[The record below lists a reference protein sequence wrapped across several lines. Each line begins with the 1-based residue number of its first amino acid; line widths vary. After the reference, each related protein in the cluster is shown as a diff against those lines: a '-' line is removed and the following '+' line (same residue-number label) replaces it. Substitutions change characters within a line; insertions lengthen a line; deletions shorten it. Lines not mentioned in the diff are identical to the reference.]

1 MADFSR
7 RDFLMGSAATAALLT
22 GCAPIT
28 RTRGGTNAAAAAAR
42 AIYDEVFERMLQLG
56 PEAATNLGL
65 DTGARAG
72 LKSRLAD
79 RAVTGRT
86 GWWGPLVEAL
96 PRLRAIDASR
106 LPIRDR
112 AWRDTAIWFAERAQ
126 ENQAVPYG
134 AGQTPYVLTQLYGS
148 SISVPNFLDTEHK
161 IETAAD
167 AEAYLDRLD
176 AYHRNIDAEIAMAR
190 EDAAAGVVPP
200 SFILDKALAQTRT
213 AIAARGAQ
221 ADIVQS
227 LVRRTRERNISG
239 DWQARA
245 VRIVDGPIAAALG
258 RQAELLAELRRG
270 AADTAG
276 IGARPQGDQFYAAAL
291 RYYTST
297 DLGAEA
303 VHRLGLQEVARLTAE
318 AEPLLRQ
325 QNIPAGPIGQRIAAL
340 EKLPGQLFANNDAGR
355 QELLAYISGWMDR
368 FRARMPELFYSL
380 PTSPMEV
387 RRVPVAIEVGSA
399 GAYAQAT
406 DLAGTRPGIFYI
418 NLQDVSARP
427 RFGLPTLTAHEATPG
442 HLWQGAIVN
451 SAADIPLFHRAT
463 GISAFAEG
471 WGLYA
476 ETLVDELGFYRDDPL
491 SRIGMIQSFL
501 FRSARLVVDTGI
513 HAMGWDRER
522 AIRYFM
528 DTVGRN
534 RGATER
540 EIDRYIARPGQAT
553 AYKIGHNEMLRIRE
567 ATRRRLG
574 SRFDIKA
581 YHDLVLLAGDVP
593 LEVLAAMARDWDGTR
608 IA

>member
-1 MADFSR
+1 MLDFDR
-7 RDFLMGSAATAALLT
+7 RTFLLGSAATAALG
-22 GCAPIT
+22 GCAPIS
-28 RTRGGTNAAAAAAR
+28 RTAHAPAGAAAQAR
-42 AIYDEVFERMLQLG
+42 SIYDSVFEQMLLLS
-56 PEAATNLGL
+56 PESATNLGL

-72 LKSRLAD
+72 LKSRLSD
-79 RAVTGRT
+79 RAVTGRS
-86 GWWGPLVEAL
+86 GWWGPLIKAL
-96 PRLRAIDASR
+96 PRLRAVDAAR

-112 AWRDTAIWFAERAQ
+112 AWRDTAIWFAERAL
-126 ENQAVPYG
+126 ENRAIPYG

-148 SISVPNFLDTEHK
+148 SISVPNFLDTEHR

-167 AEAYLDRLD
+167 AEAYLDRLN

-190 EDAAAGVVPP
+190 QDAAAGVVPP

-213 AIAARGAQ
+213 SLSKRGAQ
-221 ADIVQS
+221 ADVVSS
-227 LVRRTRERNISG
+227 LVRRARERNLAG
-239 DWQARA
+239 DWEARA
-245 VRIVDGPIAAALG
+245 VRISDGPIAAALG
-258 RQAELLAELRRG
+258 RQAALLTELRRT

-276 IGARPQGDQFYAAAL
+276 IGARPQGAQFYANAL

-297 DLGAEA
+297 DMTAEA
-303 VHRLGLQEVARLTAE
+303 VHRLGLEEVARLTAQ
-318 AEPLLRQ
+318 ADPLLRAQ
-325 QNIPAGPIGQRIAAL
+325 GITQGPIGQRIAAL
-340 EKLPGQLFANNDAGR
+340 EKLPGQLFAQDDRGR
-355 QELLAYISGWMDR
+355 QELLAYIEGWMER
-368 FRARMPELFYSL
+368 LRARMPELFYSI

-406 DLAGTRPGIFYI
+406 DIEGTRPGIFYI
-418 NLQDVSARP
+418 NLQDVHSRP

-451 SAADIPLFHRAT
+451 SAPDIPMFHRAT

-476 ETLVDELGFYRDDPL
+476 ESLADELFFYRDEPL

-540 EIDRYIARPGQAT
+540 EIDRYIARPGQAA

-567 ATRRRLG
+567 ETRRRLG
-574 SRFDIKA
+574 ARFDIKA

-593 LEVLAAMARDWDGTR
+593 LEVLAAMARGWDGR
-608 IA
+608 RVA